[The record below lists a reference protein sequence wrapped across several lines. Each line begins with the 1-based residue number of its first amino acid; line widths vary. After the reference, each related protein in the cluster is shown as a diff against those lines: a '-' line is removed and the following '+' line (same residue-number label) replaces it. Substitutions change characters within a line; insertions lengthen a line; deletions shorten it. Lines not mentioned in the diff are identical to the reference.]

1 MAQNVPG
8 FLKRLGYVDL
18 TEAVTRFSAKGPAE
32 VLPLDRM
39 PKPVTEF
46 LAYWKGK
53 CGESSFP
60 EYTAIDPVDI
70 PRLLPN
76 LMLWTPF
83 WEKDALGFV
92 CRLAGSQTE
101 GPMRAR
107 LKGRTL
113 HDLNGNN
120 SERAHEEFEYVSR
133 SGHLHYVERTAH
145 WIDRP
150 TVYYT
155 RLLLP
160 LARSGAVANDLVSI
174 LVYDASNVAP
184 TV

>member
-8 FLKRLGYVDL
+8 FLKNLGYVDL
-18 TEAVTRFSAKGPAE
+18 TQAVTRFAAKGPAE
-32 VLPLDRM
+32 AMPVDRM
-39 PKPVTEF
+39 PKLITEF
-46 LAYWKGK
+46 LDYWKCK
-53 CGESSFP
+53 CGDSSVP
-60 EYTAIDPVDI
+60 EHSAIDPIDI
-70 PRLLPN
+70 PKLLPN

-83 WEKDALGFV
+83 SENGGLGFM
-92 CRLAGSQTE
+92 CRLAGSETE

-120 SERAHEEFEYVSR
+120 SVRAHEEFEDVSR
-133 SGHLHYVERTAH
+133 HGCLHYVERTAH

-160 LARSGAVANDLVSI
+160 LRRVNAVGNDLVSV
-174 LVYDASNVAP
+174 LVYDA
-184 TV
+184 